1 MARRHTGWV
10 TIHSDHP
17 FVPPDDERRPI
28 RRFRGRL
35 PSGVTLLAT
44 GTGADRAGLTVSSL
58 LVADGEPATLL
69 ALVDEE
75 SALWEALAGT
85 RVAAVSLLG
94 WEQRQVADVF
104 AGVAPSPGGA
114 FRTGSWTDTS
124 WGPVVADTSAWAGCR
139 LAEGEPRLVG
149 WSLLL
154 ELAVEHVEIGPD
166 SDPLVHRRGRYVRP

>member
-1 MARRHTGWV
+1 M
-10 TIHSDHP
+10 TIHTDHP

-35 PSGVTLLAT
+35 PSGVTLVAT
-44 GTGADRAGLTVSSL
+44 GSGADRAGLTVSSL
-58 LVADGEPATLL
+58 LVADGDPAVLL

-75 SALWEALAGT
+75 SELWEALAGT

-114 FRTGSWTDTS
+114 FRTGTWTDSS
-124 WGPVVADTSAWAGCR
+124 WGPVVVDTAGWAGCR
-139 LAEGEPRLVG
+139 LAEGEPRRVG

-154 ELAVEHVEIGPD
+154 ELAVEHVEMGPD
-166 SDPLVHRRGRYVRP
+166 ADPLVHHRGRYLRP